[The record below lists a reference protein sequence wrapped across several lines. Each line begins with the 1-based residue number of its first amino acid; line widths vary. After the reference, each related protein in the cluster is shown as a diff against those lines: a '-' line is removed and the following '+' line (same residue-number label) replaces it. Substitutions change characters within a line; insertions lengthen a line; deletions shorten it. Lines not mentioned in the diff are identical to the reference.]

1 MKAAREKNK
10 SHMNANAS
18 ESHQISQQKPQK
30 PEHRAVYSIMPTE
43 MTTSSKT
50 TCYNEKRKK
59 TSLDKN
65 KQKKFITTKL
75 VLKRIPE
82 GILETGKKQNTFRI
96 LQKRIN
102 PTEIAVIGIKHPKIS
117 KMINTFVL

>member
-1 MKAAREKNK
+1 MKRE
-10 SHMNANAS
+10 
-18 ESHQISQQKPQK
+18 
-30 PEHRAVYSIMPTE
+30 
-43 MTTSSKT
+43 
-50 TCYNEKRKK
+50 KK